1 MTLFALGTDS
11 YCIPSEFVEITFLR
25 RKLRYKSR
33 IGARRRLR
41 NG

>member
-1 MTLFALGTDS
+1 MSLFALGAGS
-11 YCIPSEFVEITFLR
+11 YCIPSEFVAITFR
-25 RKLRYKSR
+25 CRKLRYKSR